1 MIKVSII
8 DMKVFKS
15 QIENDS
21 IFLACEDSSGNVY
34 QPKIQVQNDAE
45 YKTMLGRLKINVA
58 EKVMLNNNITT
69 ADMVYMTL
77 SRRIA
82 NRLK

>member
-1 MIKVSII
+1 
-8 DMKVFKS
+8 MKVFKS

-21 IFLACEDSSGNVY
+21 IFLAVEDSSGNVY
-34 QPKIQVQNDAE
+34 QSKIHIPNEAE
-45 YKTMLGRLKINVA
+45 YKALLGRLKIHTD

-69 ADMVYMTL
+69 ADLIFITL
-77 SRRIA
+77 VRRIA